1 MIDIKEASHVTAL
14 NKYKNVQNGLV
25 VQVSKLLPHIVPN
38 NLVQVGFLFSASFPC
53 CLISDMH
60 SSRLQKF
67 IWNGPI
73 SENVSLRV
81 ISDVAKFHAFI
92 IKLNNSVFFWSITA
106 GLIVNIP
113 IQTHI
118 FAVTAIAQYDPRSQ
132 SRPQSPLFFWS
143 APRTRTSGQ
152 IGFRVRKSRTSGY
165 TAQNQQ

>member
-25 VQVSKLLPHIVPN
+25 VQVGKLLPHIVPN

-106 GLIVNIP
+106 GLLIHRIK
-113 IQTHI
+113 
-118 FAVTAIAQYDPRSQ
+118 
-132 SRPQSPLFFWS
+132 LS
-143 APRTRTSGQ
+143 AL
-152 IGFRVRKSRTSGY
+152 
-165 TAQNQQ
+165 